1 MRMTREGGDGVGLEG
16 VGWGFGDVCDVMVTR
31 FGSLGGGGGTVA
43 VKVQMGKVCNS

>member
-1 MRMTREGGDGVGLEG
+1 MVLVWRGWVGV
-16 VGWGFGDVCDVMVTR
+16 FGDVCDVMVTR